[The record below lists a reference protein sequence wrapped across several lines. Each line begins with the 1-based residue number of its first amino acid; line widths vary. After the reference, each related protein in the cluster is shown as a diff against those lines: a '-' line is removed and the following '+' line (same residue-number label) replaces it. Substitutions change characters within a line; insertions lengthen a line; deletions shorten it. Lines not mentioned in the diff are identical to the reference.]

1 MKTPDSWN
9 LKSLAGKMALGLL
22 LAAMVVSMDV
32 APASAGEHGGDGGRG
47 GHYDN
52 RGRGGHFDNR
62 GRGYRG
68 GPHRGYYRG
77 GVYRSYGY
85 VEPVY
90 AAPVY
95 VPPPV
100 YYAPAPAPGVSIF
113 LPSIHIR

>member
-1 MKTPDSWN
+1 MKASEKYN
-9 LKSLAGKMALGLL
+9 FKSIAGRMVLGLL
-22 LAAMVVSMDV
+22 LAATVVSMDV
-32 APASAGEHGGDGGRG
+32 APASAGEHGGDRGRG

-52 RGRGGHFDNR
+52 RGRGHRGH
-62 GRGYRG
+62 G

-77 GVYRSYGY
+77 GVYRPYGY

-100 YYAPAPAPGVSIF
+100 YYAPVPAPGVNIF
-113 LPSIHIR
+113 LPGIHIR

>member
-1 MKTPDSWN
+1 MKASESWN
-9 LKSLAGKMALGLL
+9 LQSLAGKMALGLL

-32 APASAGEHGGDGGRG
+32 APASAGEHGGDRGRG

-52 RGRGGHFDNR
+52 RGRGH
-62 GRGYRG
+62 RG

-77 GVYRSYGY
+77 GVYRPYGY

-90 AAPVY
+90 VAPVY

>member
-1 MKTPDSWN
+1 MKKTSSGN
-9 LKSLAGKMALGLL
+9 FRSIVGKMALGLL
-22 LAAMVVSMDV
+22 LAAMVISMDV
-32 APASAGEHGGDGGRG
+32 APAGAGEHGGDRGRG

-52 RGRGGHFDNR
+52 RGHGNR
-62 GRGYRG
+62 GHGHNRG
-68 GPHRGYYRG
+68 GYYRG

-100 YYAPAPAPGVSIF
+100 YYAPQPAPGVSIF